1 MRLLTDEDFNRRIL
15 RGLQRRRPNLDI
27 ITVQDAGLRG
37 RSDAEVLQW
46 AADETRIVVTHDVS
60 TLSDAAY
67 ERVRASLPMP
77 GVFEVNRDLPIGEAI
92 DGLILLVE
100 CSHEGEWENRI
111 CFLPF
116 R

>member
-1 MRLLTDEDFNRRIL
+1 
-15 RGLQRRRPNLDI
+15 
-27 ITVQDAGLRG
+27 
-37 RSDAEVLQW
+37 
-46 AADETRIVVTHDVS
+46 VTHDVS